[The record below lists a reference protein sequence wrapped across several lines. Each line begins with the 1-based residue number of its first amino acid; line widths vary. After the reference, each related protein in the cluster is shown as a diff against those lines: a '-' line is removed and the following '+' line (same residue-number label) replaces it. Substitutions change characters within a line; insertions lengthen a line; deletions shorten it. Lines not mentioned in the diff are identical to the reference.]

1 VTAFGTGQAAAP
13 PPRQAPQAPAAARPA
28 GAALPVAAPAVLRA
42 TPARPVAAA
51 APATPPPPPVPVRPV
66 TSPPRSEPGTPP
78 RRPRPRLVLP
88 IVVAELA
95 LVLVLLV
102 VDRSW
107 PAIVAVACCA
117 GLLGA
122 FFAVR
127 VRGHLV
133 CRWVL
138 VAARFLV
145 RNRAA
150 DLPGDQPGAALVR
163 LIRPGAECAHTMIG
177 DAQAFLVSDEAGVG
191 TVLRPERD
199 PGQQVPAPRDLL
211 PDSDEA
217 LAYAVQVVHHA
228 GVDRSRPPR
237 VWLTLRALRTA
248 EVYADDDVRAAL
260 ANVVRRVRRRLR
272 RSGVPVRPL
281 TEEETFGSYA
291 ALAHVNAGRGR
302 VREEWWCWHSGPIRH
317 ATFRLDGWSELD
329 RQAAARLVRWLL
341 ASAPDTAVTLSRT
354 AHHDPA
360 EPSGLPLVAA
370 VLRIATSR
378 AEALVA
384 AVTDIARLAD
394 EVGVT
399 LHRLDGR
406 HAHGVAATL
415 PLGVTGLA

>member
-1 VTAFGTGQAAAP
+1 
-13 PPRQAPQAPAAARPA
+13 
-28 GAALPVAAPAVLRA
+28 
-42 TPARPVAAA
+42 
-51 APATPPPPPVPVRPV
+51 
-66 TSPPRSEPGTPP
+66 
-78 RRPRPRLVLP
+78 VLP

-95 LVLVLLV
+95 LVLVLV
-102 VDRSW
+102 VLDRSW
-107 PAIVAVACCA
+107 PAIAAVACCA

-127 VRGHLV
+127 VRGHLL
-133 CRWVL
+133 CQWVL

-145 RNRAA
+145 RDRAA
-150 DLPGDQPGAALVR
+150 DLPGDQPGAALLR
-163 LIRPGAECAHTMIG
+163 LIRPGAHTTPG
-177 DAQAFLVSDEAGVG
+177 AGQAFLISDEAGVG

-199 PGQQVPAPRDLL
+199 PGPQVLSPRELL
-211 PDSDEA
+211 PDSDEQA

-237 VWLTLRALRTA
+237 VWLTLQALRTA
-248 EVYADDDVRAAL
+248 EVYADEDVRAAL

-272 RSGVPVRPL
+272 RSGVPFRPL

-302 VREEWWCWHSGPIRH
+302 VREEWWLWHSGPIRH
-317 ATFRLDGWSELD
+317 ATFRLDGWSGLD

-341 ASAPDTAVTLSRT
+341 ASAPDTAVTVSRT

-360 EPSGLPLVAA
+360 GSLVVGA

-378 AEALVA
+378 PEALDV
-384 AVTDIARLAD
+384 AVTDVGRLCD

-406 HAHGVAATL
+406 HVHGVAATL
-415 PLGVTGLA
+415 PLGIVTA